1 MKLLIDTTSNEKI
14 KIGLDDE
21 VFEADA
27 RVERAQRLLPF
38 LVEVLKRKDKKLEDI
53 AEINVITGPGS
64 FTGIRVGVSVANTLG
79 WSLKIPVNGKNI
91 SVEPT
96 Y

>member
-53 AEINVITGPGS
+53 TEINVSTGPGS

-79 WSLKIPVNGKNI
+79 WSLKVPVNGKNTP
-91 SVEPT
+91 VEPT